1 MEIRRYDSGLLSSNM
16 YVITQ
21 NDHALVIDPSLD
33 TLPGVNL
40 SIDLMI
46 VTHEHYDHISGVNA
60 WKKNYNVSL
69 LCSEACA
76 ARITDAKMN
85 QARHFDTFCEIQSWM
100 QVGTFPQIDTEYT
113 CKAERTFRDV
123 TEFEWLGHRIS
134 LIEIPGHSPGSIGIY
149 IDEVNFFSG
158 DSLLKD
164 TEIELRFPGGSRK
177 QWLEIGEPRVKA
189 VPKGTVIWPGHFES
203 FVLE

>member
-1 MEIRRYDSGLLSSNM
+1 MEIRRYDSGILSSNM
-16 YVITQ
+16 YVITE
-21 NDHALVIDPSLD
+21 NGHTLVIDPALD
-33 TLPGVNL
+33 TSPGENL
-40 SIDLMI
+40 LIDLMI
-46 VTHEHYDHISGVNA
+46 ITHEHYDHISGVNA
-60 WKKNYNVSL
+60 WKKKYHAPL

-76 ARITDAKMN
+76 ARIQDPKKN

-100 QVGTFPQIDTEYT
+100 QIGTLPQIDTGYT
-113 CKAERTFRDV
+113 CKAERTFRDA
-123 TEFEWLGHRIS
+123 TGFEWQGHTIR

-149 IDEVNFFSG
+149 IDEVHFFSG